1 MQKRGVEGE
10 SIGAVLNM
18 VLISVI
24 LDGFEFKYK
33 INKKSEKNK
42 YFKNTKQQ
50 KKLQAVYQLS
60 TN

>member
-1 MQKRGVEGE
+1 MQKGGVEGE

-42 YFKNTKQQ
+42 YFKNTKQ
-50 KKLQAVYQLS
+50 
-60 TN
+60 